1 MKYKWISLVAM
12 LGLAAGLAGCGGS
25 SGTPCTT
32 ETVSTDCQAPT
43 NECKAAVCT
52 DGTCDE
58 TNVADGTSCDGGSG
72 VCMSGSCA
80 AAACTT
86 ANEAEKCDD
95 SNECTVDS
103 CDSGTCKHDNATDGT
118 ACNSGAGTCQ
128 SGACV
133 TPECTAQNEA
143 EKCDDSNDCT
153 ADSCD
158 SNGMCQHSNAAAG
171 TTCTVSGNAGECND
185 AGVCQPTCSTAA
197 DCDDGNECTTNT
209 CGDNNMCETANVA
222 DGTACGTGDM
232 TCMAGVCKSS
242 GGETPAPQTVT
253 ACLYCPMVPII
264 GNVSVPAS
272 ATVAPMGPFT
282 AGAST
287 DVQVSAS
294 TTLTIPL
301 DAMATINTGTA
312 SYAVSGATPV
322 GVDIA
327 VPMQTLTITANV
339 PATIDG
345 GTGTVSMMVGSGA
358 TAVTAASSSIFLDLM
373 ITSPFPVAVPLTCA
387 PIDSSD
393 PKVAASAVDG
403 CTGEV
408 PPGPPPTVSF
418 PVN

>member
-264 GNVSVPAS
+264 GNVAVPA
-272 ATVAPMGPFT
+272 TVVVTPQGPVVGGQNVSIK
-282 AGAST
+282 AAAST
-287 DVQVSAS
+287 S
-294 TTLTIPL
+294 LTIPL
-301 DAMATINTGTA
+301 NAEADVNTGTA
-312 SYAVSGATPV
+312 SYTATGGTPASFDIPV
-322 GVDIA
+322 PAQHLV
-327 VPMQTLTITANV
+327 ITANV
-339 PATIDG
+339 PVIIDG
-345 GTGTVSMMVGSGA
+345 GSGTKTFAVTSGA
-358 TAVTAASSSIFLDLM
+358 SNLVLGSSTIFLDLN
-373 ITSPFPVAVPLTCA
+373 ITSPFPVAVPLTCM

-393 PKVAASAVDG
+393 PRVAAAAVNG

-408 PPGPPPTVSF
+408 PAGPPPKASF
-418 PVN
+418 AVN